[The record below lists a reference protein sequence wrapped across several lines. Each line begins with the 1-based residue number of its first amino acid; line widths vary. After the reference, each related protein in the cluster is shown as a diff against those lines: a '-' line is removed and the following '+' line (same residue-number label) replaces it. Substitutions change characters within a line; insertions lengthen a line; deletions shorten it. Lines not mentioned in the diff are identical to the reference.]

1 MQCHHPEGCME
12 PLRAV
17 QSIFRPL
24 TLTPFRNR
32 VAFVRSG
39 GDWMFMMGDDFTQGS

>member
-1 MQCHHPEGCME
+1 ME

-24 TLTPFRNR
+24 TLTPFRNH
-32 VAFVRSG
+32 VAIEVVRFGQLLVSH
-39 GDWMFMMGDDFTQGS
+39 